1 MVRVIAG
8 SARGRKIKTLDS
20 EDTKPTLD
28 RVKEAMFSMVSPYI
42 AGAKV
47 LDLFSGNGSLGIE
60 ALSRGA
66 DHCLMNDRTSACAK
80 LIRENLVTLGFESRA
95 EVVCDDFSA
104 AIGIAARKPFRY
116 DLILMDPPYRQG
128 LIGKALSQKQM
139 QKLARTEGEDG
150 LRATVALCEHGADED
165 IAEQYG
171 GFVKIKS
178 RKYGTVGVT
187 LFEFC
192 GEKPGGGRD

>member
-28 RVKEAMFSMVSPYI
+28 RVKEAMFSMVAPRI
-42 AGAKV
+42 EGAKV

-66 DHCLMNDRTSACAK
+66 DFCLMNDRSPACVK
-80 LIRENLVTLGFESRA
+80 LIRENLGTLGFEARA

-104 AIGIAARKPFRY
+104 AVGIAAKKPFRY
-116 DLILMDPPYRQG
+116 DLILMDPPYRCG
-128 LIGKALSQKQM
+128 FTGKALSLKQM
-139 QKLARTEGEDG
+139 QKLARREGEDG
-150 LRATVALCEHGADED
+150 APAAIALCEHGADED
-165 IAEQYG
+165 LAERYG
-171 GFVKIKS
+171 GFVKVKTK
-178 RKYGTVGVT
+178 KYGTVGVT
-187 LFEFC
+187 MYEFR
-192 GEKPGGGRD
+192 GE